1 MAEMRFMHWSLKLLS
16 PDFSHWTVMNSGGA
30 WEESLWCYYFSTFF
44 IFSEGRLVWVR
55 DWHHR
60 AGAGLG
66 CGFREVVA
74 WLMRAKRPCQTE
86 VRTPWSWP
94 ARAGHCL
101 RLLSDD
107 EEWGGT
113 WTVLFFPRTGSLP
126 GFCWHSG
133 GVWTPDHGGEAL
145 GISRSC
151 QPAVGRETD
160 FPDHFSASHPHRG
173 EHRSAFSCL
182 LGPLVSIL
190 SSLSWG

>member
-16 PDFSHWTVMNSGGA
+16 QDFSHWTELWTQVEPGRRASGVIQHFF
-30 WEESLWCYYFSTFF
+30 YFFRREVSV
-44 IFSEGRLVWVR
+44 GQRL
-55 DWHHR
+55 
-60 AGAGLG
+60 AGAGVG

-74 WLMRAKRPCQTE
+74 WLMRAKWPCQTE

-101 RLLSDD
+101 HLLGDD

-126 GFCWHSG
+126 GFCWHWG
-133 GVWTPDHGGEAL
+133 GVWTPDHGGKAL